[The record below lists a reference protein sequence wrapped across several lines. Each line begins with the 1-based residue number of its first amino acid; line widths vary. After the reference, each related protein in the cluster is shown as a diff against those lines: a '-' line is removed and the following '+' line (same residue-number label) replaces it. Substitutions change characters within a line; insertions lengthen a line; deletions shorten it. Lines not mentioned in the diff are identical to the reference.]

1 MTKDNTKQHELHAGM
16 ADQVWSV
23 RMADSAIKRN
33 RVVSDRWHYEAG
45 VILSGIRQVWL
56 KTSQSQYYDYIK
68 ASLDELVDHEGTIRT
83 YRLEEYNLDQ
93 INEGKLLFF
102 LYDQSGDERYIK
114 AARLLREQ
122 LRTQPRTSQ
131 GGFWHKQIYPHQ
143 MWLDGIYMAC
153 PFYAEFA
160 RRFDEPR
167 SFDDIA
173 LQISLIEKHTREP
186 KSGLLYH
193 AWDSSKSQAWADPKT
208 GRSPHFW
215 GRAMGWYA
223 MAIPDVLDHFPQDHP
238 ERGKLISIFQ
248 RLAAAI
254 TAVQDE
260 SSGVWYQIL
269 DQAGRDGNYLEA
281 SVSCMFVYA
290 LAKGVR
296 CGYLDRKYLDVA
308 RRGYKGILEQ
318 FVRVDEAGLVNL
330 ERICSVGGLGGQPY
344 RDGSFE
350 YYISEKIMANDYKGV
365 GAFVLASIEVEM
377 SQ

>member
-1 MTKDNTKQHELHAGM
+1 MIDPHKQA
-16 ADQVWSV
+16 WSV
-23 RMADSAIKRN
+23 RMADSVIKQN
-33 RVVSDRWHYEAG
+33 RVVSNRWHYEAG
-45 VILSGIRQVWL
+45 VMLSGIQQVWL
-56 KTSQSQYYDYIK
+56 KTGQSKYYDYIK
-68 ASLDELVDHEGTIRT
+68 ASLDELVDHKGAIRT

-93 INEGKLLFF
+93 IREGTMLFF
-102 LYDQSGDERYIK
+102 LYEQSGDERYIK

-122 LRTQPRTSQ
+122 LRTQPRISQ
-131 GGFWHKQIYPHQ
+131 GGFWHKQIYPYQ
-143 MWLDGIYMAC
+143 MWLDGIYMAG

-173 LQISLIEKHTREP
+173 LQISLIEEHTREP

-193 AWDSSKSQAWADPKT
+193 AWDASKSQAWANSET
-208 GRSPHFW
+208 GQSPHFW
-215 GRAMGWYA
+215 GRATGWYA

-238 ERGKLISIFQ
+238 ERDKLISIFQ
-248 RLAAAI
+248 KLAAAI
-254 TAVQDE
+254 TTIQDE
-260 SSGVWYQIL
+260 SSGVWYQVL

-281 SVSCMFVYA
+281 SASCMFVYA

-296 CGYLDRKYLDVA
+296 KGYLGKEYLDVA

-318 FVRVDEAGLVNL
+318 FVRVDEAGLVELNG
-330 ERICSVGGLGGQPY
+330 ICSVAGLGGNPY

-350 YYISEKIMANDYKGV
+350 YYVSEKVTTNDYKGV
-365 GAFVLASIEVEM
+365 GAFTLASVEVEM